1 MNPSRLLWYGPP
13 DGRQRRHLSW
23 QLPFL
28 DMKDGIN
35 DDIRDRDLA
44 TFEDHMVEDYLIAIN
59 QWHLRATS

>member
-1 MNPSRLLWYGPP
+1 
-13 DGRQRRHLSW
+13 
-23 QLPFL
+23 
-28 DMKDGIN
+28 MKDGIN